1 MSAKRLLV
9 VDDEPKFA
17 AFVGKVAARLGYD
30 VETTNHGREFQA
42 AYRRKRPD
50 TVIVDMVMPDIDGN
64 ELILWLVEQKCEAD
78 LIIITGFSPDYAV
91 NARVLAE
98 FKGLRS
104 VTTLTKPV
112 TVARLRQALA
122 FEGDDEQAGAAE
134 GDDA

>member
-17 AFVGKVAARLGYD
+17 AFVGKVAARLGYE

-50 TVIVDMVMPDIDGN
+50 TIIVDMVMPDIDGN
-64 ELILWLVEQKCEAD
+64 ELILWLVDQKCESD

-98 FKGLRS
+98 FKGLKS
-104 VTTLTKPV
+104 VTTLSKPV
-112 TVARLRQALA
+112 TVARLRKVLA
-122 FEGDDEQAGAAE
+122 VKGGIEGPGAAE
-134 GDDA
+134 GDGE